1 VSLSSEATRRS
12 SGLRHRFAEGIR
24 RHVQLIG
31 AAMRGRDGRAG
42 DAQEKTVCALALL
55 VGGLLLARGVKDGDA
70 GLSDDILAI
79 VRKAIRDQ

>member
-1 VSLSSEATRRS
+1 
-12 SGLRHRFAEGIR
+12 
-24 RHVQLIG
+24 
-31 AAMRGRDGRAG
+31 
-42 DAQEKTVCALALL
+42 LL